1 MIINYGGI
9 VFSVVALDLDHWMWC
24 ILFGFGSLLW
34 GQVNNNFCNFLIQIK
49 VNLIFYLNYF
59 QLVISFPTK
68 LFKKIVN
75 AFVCLPRR
83 KKNYTDSKLVYAVN
97 DPQLDNSIDFLKVN
111 NAKTPQPFC
120 WWQKQS
126 WLQVNLKYFIK
137 LVSKRQNPRFV
148 WFWSLQKQQPMVRT
162 LS

>member
-1 MIINYGGI
+1 MKHRLGRKYEYTNQTDKTEIFYIR
-9 VFSVVALDLDHWMWC
+9 
-24 ILFGFGSLLW
+24 
-34 GQVNNNFCNFLIQIK
+34 NFCNFLIQIK

-111 NAKTPQPFC
+111 NADQEK
-120 WWQKQS
+120 KS
-126 WLQVNLKYFIK
+126 EI
-137 LVSKRQNPRFV
+137 S
-148 WFWSLQKQQPMVRT
+148 
-162 LS
+162 